1 MSTLDNTKQP
11 IENGDN
17 RDKKGQFVAGNTAS
31 VGKGRPKGS
40 MSIPDMLRRIG
51 DEEVPSELQNKVEE
65 LFGRVELGELT
76 MIEAVMRT
84 TMMYAIQGKPWA
96 VQFIAD
102 RTEGK
107 PRQTIEIESHEPVSY
122 THLTLPTKA

>member
-1 MSTLDNTKQP
+1 MSDP
-11 IENGDN
+11 IENGNN
-17 RDKKGQFVAGNTAS
+17 RNGKGQFVEGNKAS

-51 DEEVPSELQNKVEE
+51 EESVPVELQLKVKR
-65 LFGRVELGELT
+65 LFDEVETDKMTL
-76 MIEAVMRT
+76 MEAVMRT

-107 PRQTIEIESHEPVSY
+107 PQQTINVESHKPIQLIKTGIESFDN
-122 THLTLPTKA
+122 A